1 MPLKKQV
8 ANPSFTDEEAD
19 LVMEGYFVQGD
30 AISDKVKSTNQ
41 VS

>member
-1 MPLKKQV
+1 
-8 ANPSFTDEEAD
+8 

-41 VS
+41 VSWPSIKFL